1 MRVDANVHYFNVN
14 QRTKPSSETSTSFSA
29 ALTAAQTDNNKTDS
43 STQLANL
50 YSENKESNTKGLNM
64 RNVSQEDIRTLAKV
78 TGDDRVW
85 QYIPF
90 EEFEFKGDTLVGV
103 ENKDYLGALERRIE
117 YNLSIGQPTIGYE
130 ETLAALKSYQEYILP
145 KKINVTA

>member
-1 MRVDANVHYFNVN
+1 MNISN
-14 QRTKPSSETSTSFSA
+14 
-29 ALTAAQTDNNKTDS
+29 
-43 STQLANL
+43 TQAIYGNYNAVEVVKKQDLANQKSL
-50 YSENKESNTKGLNM
+50 SLDSENKESNTNGLDM

-117 YNLSIGQPTIGYE
+117 YNRSIGQPTKGYE
-130 ETLAALKSYQEYILP
+130 ETLAALKSYQGYILP
-145 KKINVTA
+145 KKISVTA

>member
-1 MRVDANVHYFNVN
+1 MNISN
-14 QRTKPSSETSTSFSA
+14 
-29 ALTAAQTDNNKTDS
+29 
-43 STQLANL
+43 TQAIYGNYNAVEVVKKQNLANQNSL
-50 YSENKESNTKGLNM
+50 SLNSENRESNTNGLDM

-117 YNLSIGQPTIGYE
+117 YNRSIGQPTKGYE
-130 ETLAALKSYQEYILP
+130 ETLAVLKSYQGYILP
-145 KKINVTA
+145 KKISVTA

>member
-1 MRVDANVHYFNVN
+1 MNISN
-14 QRTKPSSETSTSFSA
+14 
-29 ALTAAQTDNNKTDS
+29 
-43 STQLANL
+43 TQAIYGNYNAVEVVKKQDLANQKSL
-50 YSENKESNTKGLNM
+50 SLDSENKESNTNGLDM

-90 EEFEFKGDTLVGV
+90 EEFELKGDALVGV

-117 YNLSIGQPTIGYE
+117 YNRSIGQPKVMK
-130 ETLAALKSYQEYILP
+130 KS
-145 KKINVTA
+145 